1 MTTTQS
7 RHSAYRRQRP
17 AWAPGW
23 PIYLMLYGYPLW
35 WALGIDVFLWLGLTL
50 PIVAWLW
57 GRRNVLMPP
66 GAGWWTLFVGWVVL
80 SGSQLAG
87 VDDFPSF
94 VFRLSIYIAAGIWF
108 VYAANLSAEGNANRI
123 ARAFLWFF
131 AFLVFAGLFALLTPV
146 TDFVTPFERVLPRS
160 ISSIPF
166 VNQMIHGHVSQVH
179 DFIGF
184 AVARPAAPFAFTNE
198 WGSAVGLLA
207 PVAVFA
213 VTRLPAGPKRVAGY
227 ALLVLALFPAIYS
240 LNRGLWLSIAFALGY
255 VALRALLRGR
265 PRPFMNLVGIAL
277 VVAALF
283 VLTPLGDLASSRLE
297 TGHSDARRTS
307 LVEQSLDGIAEAP
320 IVGHGGPRVNPEEP
334 DRAPIGTHGQ
344 IWLLGYSH
352 GIPAV
357 VLFLLTMVAIL
368 MGTWRANEDE
378 LGFWVNA
385 VVFVAIVQMFFYS
398 LIPVQL
404 QFIMI
409 LSGISLAQAR
419 EKAEPLPRWDQS
431 RD

>member
-1 MTTTQS
+1 M
-7 RHSAYRRQRP
+7 
-17 AWAPGW
+17 
-23 PIYLMLYGYPLW
+23 
-35 WALGIDVFLWLGLTL
+35 
-50 PIVAWLW
+50 
-57 GRRNVLMPP
+57 
-66 GAGWWTLFVGWVVL
+66 
-80 SGSQLAG
+80 
-87 VDDFPSF
+87 
-94 VFRLSIYIAAGIWF
+94 FRLSIYIAAGIWF
-108 VYAANLSAEGNANRI
+108 VYTANLSAEGNANRI

-146 TDFVTPFERVLPRS
+146 TEFVTPFERVLPRS

-166 VNQMIHGHVSQVH
+166 VNQMIHGNVSQVH

-207 PVAVFA
+207 PVVVFA

-227 ALLVLALFPAIYS
+227 ALLVLALVPAIYS

-265 PRPFMNLVGIAL
+265 PRPLMNLIGIVL

-307 LVEQSLDGIAEAP
+307 LVQQSLHGIAEAP

-344 IWLLGYSH
+344 IWLIGYSH

-357 VLFLLTMVAIL
+357 VLFVLTMVAIL

-385 VVFVAIVQMFFYS
+385 VVFVAIVQVFFYS

-419 EKAEPLPRWDQS
+419 EKDEPAPALGRIGY
-431 RD
+431 